1 VPNNLPLIIQGPLVT
16 DLRRTLRSARP
27 VLENGGITGANPPTM
42 HRFSLWTQAQ
52 VCVLGRPDWLFVKLF
67 CHGMN
72 PTQKD
77 AVMGDGFR
85 KFLCALISGADDR
98 KETLHFVTAREM
110 ANILFAACEGRDG
123 NPGNYR
129 DYRFKR
135 FTDHPLSAD
144 RTSAVPVSV
153 KG

>member
-1 VPNNLPLIIQGPLVT
+1 MIQGPLIT
-16 DLRRTLRSARP
+16 DIRRTLRTARP

-42 HRFSLWTQAQ
+42 HRYSLWKQAQ
-52 VCVLGRPDWLFVKLF
+52 VRVCGRPDWLFVKLF

-77 AVMGDGFR
+77 AVMGDSFR
-85 KFLCALISGADDR
+85 EFLSALVGEASDR
-98 KETLHFVTAREM
+98 KETLHFVSAREM
-110 ANILFAACEGRDG
+110 ANILLAACEGREGD
-123 NPGNYR
+123 PGNYR

-135 FTDHPLSAD
+135 LADQSLSTERAG
-144 RTSAVPVSV
+144 SLPVSV